1 MGRGPSDL
9 RAGSFRT
16 SDGFRTS
23 DVDMGKT
30 ANQREDKAKK
40 FQASGRG
47 TTALAA
53 VLPRH
58 GTTARTTARTT
69 AGNRRCYGSD
79 YGSSHGTTA
88 PQYYRANHGTTV
100 LPTRRNG
107 PRPMYP

>member
-1 MGRGPSDL
+1 
-9 RAGSFRT
+9 
-16 SDGFRTS
+16 
-23 DVDMGKT
+23 MGKT
-30 ANQREDKAKK
+30 AYQREDKTQGEEAVEQGQAISEEEPREDKAKK

-69 AGNRRCYGSD
+69 AGNRRFYGSD

-88 PQYYRANHGTTV
+88 PRYYRANHGITV